1 MASLVQIA
9 LTILPFL
16 FPARIQPQLL
26 QGGFDAACFSGGSPP
41 VGVPITCSSPIHFS
55 TTLLNPAEAEN
66 CNCGG
71 PE

>member
-9 LTILPFL
+9 LTILLFL
-16 FPARIQPQLL
+16 FPARIQSQLL
-26 QGGFDAACFSGGSPP
+26 QGGCDAACFSGGSPP
-41 VGVPITCSSPIHFS
+41 VGVPITCSPAIPFS
-55 TTLLNPAEAEN
+55 TVLVNPAEAEI